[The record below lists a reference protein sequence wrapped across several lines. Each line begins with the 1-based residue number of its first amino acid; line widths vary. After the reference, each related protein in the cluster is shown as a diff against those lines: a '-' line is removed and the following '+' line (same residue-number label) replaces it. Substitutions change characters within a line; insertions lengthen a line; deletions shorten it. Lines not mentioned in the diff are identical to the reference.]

1 MNVRFKGFDTKK
13 VMKQVFGEVEKS
25 IAAKAKAAA
34 LPHGGVTVR
43 FERKVD
49 GSPTSVVFSG
59 SEAAITA
66 AKKAVAD

>member
-1 MNVRFKGFDTKK
+1 MNIQIKGFDPKK

-34 LPHGGVTVR
+34 RPHGGVTVR
-43 FERKVD
+43 FQRKAD
-49 GSPTSVVFSG
+49 GSPACVVFSG
-59 SEAAITA
+59 SDEAIAA